1 MFATYTAK
9 YTKITTGYM
18 GQLVE
23 WPEIVTEG
31 RDIEDCRGNGNGVK
45 SRKWGQVYV

>member
-23 WPEIVTEG
+23 WPEIVTELG
-31 RDIEDCRGNGNGVK
+31 YAGHP
-45 SRKWGQVYV
+45 